1 MQTFPFL
8 CPKIIYTGGNTGRA
22 MATSE
27 KPDNVIAFGGNTMVY
42 ESVKR
47 FALKGLSDLIRVL
60 MENIDD
66 ALFELTEK
74 VETDRERNMYFD
86 AMREIR
92 LKRQQIQQ
100 NFDMEM
106 QQCFDRLLLERTA
119 SRKETQGDE
128 LSLVDQED
136 MEGQLAIDN
145 MISKARPHFEDDL
158 YAVAE
163 RLKVVLH
170 RKEIPE
176 DLNPLDPK
184 AICESF
190 HQASKDLESDIHVLL
205 IFFKMFDKFV
215 MSRLGGFYRELNQ
228 FFVNKGVLP
237 EFEGSKERLKFSSRF
252 MSNKLQREAPQQQ
265 ETQSAAD
272 PSHTTGNTP
281 ALNEN
286 VLSML
291 QQAFSPPAGGAHATG
306 EMPVVSGNTGG
317 SQGSPGQHTGGSSV
331 LIHPEYAAALSG
343 LQMAI
348 RNDQPVQSIDPIQ
361 YKAQVQQQLVAFKEQ
376 NAHLSSSADN
386 QVIDIIS
393 MLFDFF
399 FDDEALP
406 DPIKVLIG
414 RLQIPILKVAM
425 IDENFFNQKKH
436 PARKLL
442 DSISRASLGWSAD
455 AEQEK
460 ILVDKLE
467 QIVDFLLSEFEQDV
481 TVFETALEQFQQFLE
496 TENAKVENQL
506 QQIKQQEQ
514 ERDEQVKQA
523 QVLVSGFIQKML
535 NKHELGFAVIE
546 FLEGIWMSVL
556 SNTLATHGAESRY
569 WQNLKQVTTTLVWTL
584 IPKHTEAD
592 KSKLLKTLPSLLR
605 ALSRGMEL
613 VKIDVEVQ
621 NKVFKILVLEHSR
634 VVKQTSKNIV
644 TRIDDKTVWPEEGVE
659 AAFAGF
665 TEINDLGEVTDI
677 QFSKDDTGEIQVIQ
691 NDLDP
696 SQESESITNVT
707 AIPTQEVVHNLDEF
721 TESVKQGNITIDE
734 EIILDTASAQ
744 YDISRQQESDE
755 SDNLARSIEI
765 GDWVEFIEHGTKA
778 VNARL
783 SWKSNVTGKYVFV
796 NRHGVKIK
804 NITVNGL
811 AMEIRA
817 GRAKLVES
825 VSVFDRAISSFMKTI
840 KH

>member
-1 MQTFPFL
+1 
-8 CPKIIYTGGNTGRA
+8 

-27 KPDNVIAFGGNTMVY
+27 RPDNVIAFGGNTMVY

-74 VETDRERNMYFD
+74 VESDRERNMYFD

-92 LKRQQIQQ
+92 LKRQKIQQ
-100 NFDMEM
+100 NFDSEM
-106 QQCFDRLLLERTA
+106 QQCFDRLLLERSISKTVT
-119 SRKETQGDE
+119 KDDE

-136 MEGQLAIDN
+136 IEGQLAIEN

-170 RKEIPE
+170 RKDIPE

-190 HQASKDLESDIHVLL
+190 HLASKDLESDIHVLL
-205 IFFKMFDKFV
+205 IFYKMFDKFV
-215 MSRLGGFYRELNQ
+215 MSRLGGFYAELNKY
-228 FFVNKGVLP
+228 FVNKGVLP
-237 EFEGSKERLKFSSRF
+237 EFEASKERLKFSSRF
-252 MSNKLQREAPQQQ
+252 MANKLPRDNRQSQAQ
-265 ETQSAAD
+265 ENDSLSPN

-281 ALNEN
+281 ALNDN
-286 VLSML
+286 VLAML
-291 QQAFSPPAGGAHATG
+291 QQAFTPSSGAAYVTG
-306 EMPVVSGNTGG
+306 EIPQVSGTPSAAGAG
-317 SQGSPGQHTGGSSV
+317 SGLYSSGSSV

-343 LQMAI
+343 LQGVI
-348 RNDQPVQSIDPIQ
+348 RHDQPIQSIDPAQFKIQ
-361 YKAQVQQQLVAFKEQ
+361 LQQQLSSFKEQ
-376 NAHLSSSADN
+376 HSHLSTSSDN

-425 IDENFFNQKKH
+425 IDETFFNQKKH

-455 AEQEK
+455 AEQEQ
-460 ILVDKLE
+460 ILVDKIE
-467 QIVDFLLSEFEQDV
+467 QIVDFLLTEFEQDV
-481 TVFETALEQFQQFLE
+481 SVFEKALNDFQQFLDS
-496 TENAKVENQL
+496 ENAKAENKL

-514 ERDEQVKQA
+514 ERDEKVQHA
-523 QVLVSGFIQKML
+523 QVLVSSFIQKML

-546 FLEGIWMSVL
+546 FLEGIWMAVL

-569 WQNLKQVTTTLVWTL
+569 WQNLKQITTTLVWTL

-621 NKVFKILVLEHSR
+621 NKVFKMLVLEHSR

-665 TEINDLGEVTDI
+665 TEIDDLDEVVDI
-677 QFSKDDTGEIQVIQ
+677 QFSKDDTGEIQVVE

-707 AIPTQEVVHNLDEF
+707 AIPTQEVVHNLEEF

-734 EIILDTASAQ
+734 EIILDTSAAQ
-744 YDISRQQESDE
+744 YDSAHQQEPDE
-755 SDNLARSIEI
+755 SDQLARSLEL
-765 GDWVEFIEHGTKA
+765 GDWVEFIEHGSKA
-778 VNARL
+778 VNAKL

-804 NITVNGL
+804 NVTVNGL

-817 GRAKLVES
+817 GRAKLIES
-825 VSVFDRAISSFMKTI
+825 VSVFDRAISSFMNTLKR
-840 KH
+840 